1 MSDWPELERFL
12 ATDPRDVGC
21 GQAMEVLHVYVD
33 LVLSGVDA
41 ERAHPGV
48 AAHLRACGPCAEDF
62 DGLLAAARDAQSRD
76 GGDSERT

>member
-1 MSDWPELERFL
+1 VSDWPELERFL

-62 DGLLAAARDAQSRD
+62 DGLLAAARDAQSGD